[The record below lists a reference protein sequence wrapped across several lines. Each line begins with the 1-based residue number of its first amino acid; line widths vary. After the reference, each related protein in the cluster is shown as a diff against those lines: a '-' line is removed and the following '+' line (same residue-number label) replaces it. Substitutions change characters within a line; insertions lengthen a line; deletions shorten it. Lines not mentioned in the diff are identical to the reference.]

1 MEEIYELVRAAYQS
15 LWKIKNHG
23 ETIELITPM
32 VTTNDMFISVF
43 VTRRGDDYIVTD
55 IITKIL
61 AY

>member
-32 VTTNDMFISVF
+32 VTTNDMFI
-43 VTRRGDDYIVTD
+43 
-55 IITKIL
+55 
-61 AY
+61 